1 MTNDETER
9 LTQPFTDQ
17 TQPFVNQTQP
27 FTDQTQPFVDETQ
40 RFEDETQVLE
50 TQALGTQAHET
61 QVLGT
66 QRMQPEDVA
75 RTQRLDS
82 TNGPGSSNDPN
93 NPDHV
98 ETYVRFGPGVPVQAA
113 PAPDLATAVW
123 RGEVQPVET
132 AQQAAARRSRR
143 WILPLT
149 VLILVIAVLIYFL
162 WGRGTNAVTVDSV
175 VVKASTPAVT
185 CGQTER
191 LNALITTNGGA
202 GTLTYQWV
210 RSDGT
215 TSEILTQNM
224 NRGEGQTSVALL
236 WNFDGYGTLDA
247 KATLH
252 IISPGDASGS
262 TTFTY
267 TCTKS
272 SG

>member
-1 MTNDETER
+1 MRGVMTDETER
-9 LTQPFTDQ
+9 LTQPF
-17 TQPFVNQTQP
+17 V
-27 FTDQTQPFVDETQ
+27 
-40 RFEDETQVLE
+40 DETQVLE
-50 TQALGTQAHET
+50 TQALET
-61 QVLGT
+61 QVLAT
-66 QRMQPEDVA
+66 QRLQSEAVDQ
-75 RTQRLDS
+75 TQRLDS
-82 TNGPGSSNDPN
+82 TSTHGPGNASDPNDPHDRN
-93 NPDHV
+93 NPDV
-98 ETYVRFGPGVPVQAA
+98 VDTYVRFGPGVPVQAT
-113 PAPDLATAVW
+113 PAPNLATAIW
-123 RGEVQPVET
+123 RGELQPVDT
-132 AQQAAARRSRR
+132 AQQAADRRSRR

-162 WGRGTNAVTVDSV
+162 WGRTTNTVVVNSV

-191 LNALITTNGGA
+191 LNALITTNGGS

-215 TSEILTQNM
+215 TSGILTQNV
-224 NRGEGQTSVALL
+224 NKGESQTSVALL

-252 IISPGDASGS
+252 ILSPGNASGS

-272 SG
+272 SA